1 MEMQQNAYK
10 LNELKMGIAGGQ
22 RRKRLAINPLNGNRR
37 LWSTKLAEW
46 KWDVKSLEA
55 KLSQVPGQA
64 CLAKFI
70 KHLTNR
76 AHQGNLMCFGVIQLN
91 KVPKF
96 LAQFSSVW
104 FGSVRFGFPGEE
116 GNVA

>member
-1 MEMQQNAYK
+1 MRLRWN
-10 LNELKMGIAGGQ
+10 
-22 RRKRLAINPLNGNRR
+22 RRRLSEIAINLSMAMGEAKG
-37 LWSTKLAEW
+37 LWTKLAEW
-46 KWDVKSLEA
+46 KWDVKSLKA
-55 KLSQVPGQA
+55 KLSQLLGQA

-96 LAQFSSVW
+96 LAQFS
-104 FGSVRFGFPGEE
+104 G
-116 GNVA
+116 